1 MTQIAVASDGKLKI
15 GSCQREDVVGVTDAD
30 SSKGIHFTSSIKKG
44 ERRIQSQP
52 KKVSANPPKQWVT
65 SDM

>member
-30 SSKGIHFTSSIKKG
+30 SSKGIHFTSSNKKG
-44 ERRIQSQP
+44 KGGFKAVVKRFLTTPQNTE
-52 KKVSANPPKQWVT
+52 
-65 SDM
+65 